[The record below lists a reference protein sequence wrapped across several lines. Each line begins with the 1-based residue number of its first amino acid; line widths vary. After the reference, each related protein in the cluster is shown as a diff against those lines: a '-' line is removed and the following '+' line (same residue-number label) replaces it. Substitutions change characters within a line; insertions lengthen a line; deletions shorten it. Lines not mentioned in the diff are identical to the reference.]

1 MPIKP
6 KRWSFTPVTQSATNI
21 LAAVTPGAAGAL
33 TLDGAL
39 ISGGVLPQQTLAYIL
54 LLTTSAAD
62 QAKTITI
69 TGTNADNA
77 AQTETINLPNAT
89 TGYTTKAFRSISS
102 ITVSAALIG
111 TLSIGTAN
119 AGSPSAL
126 SPTMPLDVYSQY
138 TTLAA
143 DVSGTI
149 NFTLQKCYE
158 MMNRGETPNW
168 VTAQAAGAID
178 VQTLITGPVSG
189 VRIQVNSYTN
199 TATIAMS
206 VLQSG
211 HIDLE

>member
-6 KRWSFTPVTQSATNI
+6 KRWAFTPVTQTATN
-21 LAAVTPGAAGAL
+21 LRTASAATTGLLVL
-33 TLDGAL
+33 NGAL
-39 ISGGVLPQQTLAYIL
+39 ISGGVLPKQTLAYYL
-54 LLTTSAAD
+54 LMTTTGAD
-62 QAKTITI
+62 QARVITI
-69 TGTNADNA
+69 VGTDADGA
-77 AQTETINLPNAT
+77 AQTEAINLPNAT
-89 TGYTTKAFRSISS
+89 TGVTTKAFRSISS
-102 ITVSAALIG
+102 ITLDAGGALIG
-111 TLSIGTAN
+111 TLSLGTTN
-119 AGSPSAL
+119 TTLSAL
-126 SPTMPLDVYSQY
+126 SPTMPVDVYASY

-143 DVSGTI
+143 DVGGTI

-168 VTAQAAGAID
+168 VTAQAAGAVD